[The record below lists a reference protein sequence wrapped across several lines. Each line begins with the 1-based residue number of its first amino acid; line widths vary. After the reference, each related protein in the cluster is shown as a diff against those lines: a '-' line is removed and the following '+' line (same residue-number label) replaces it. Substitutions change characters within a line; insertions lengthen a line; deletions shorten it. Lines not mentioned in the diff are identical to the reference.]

1 MMLCSVL
8 WLGASMGL
16 TMPPERLEQLLRQ
29 MSSPG
34 VAHTL
39 RKENEEDLQD

>member
-29 MSSPG
+29 MSSPH

-39 RKENEEDLQD
+39 RTENEDDLEN